1 MTAAGY
7 NMRGDLDICAREE
20 DHTKFMA
27 QVKKLAMTRNVT
39 QRTIMLW
46 CYLRS
51 ENTEMANRLKNWI
64 QEYDNS
70 KVELMDLPVYELAT
84 ATTEE

>member
-1 MTAAGY
+1 MTVAGY
-7 NMRGDLDICAREE
+7 NMGGDLDVCAREE

-27 QVKKLAMTRNVT
+27 QVKKLAMTRNVS

-51 ENTEMANRLKNWI
+51 ENEEMADRLKGWI
-64 QEYDNS
+64 QQYDES
-70 KVELMDLPVYELAT
+70 QAELMDLPVYELET
-84 ATTEE
+84 A